1 MIVDA
6 DVRERLLEIRNVLI
20 HRRWLLSRPELKPRD
35 PLGEYAEMLGNVE
48 IAVDRDALAEV
59 IVVVRVGRH
68 TEPRVGEVLEPLA
81 QLAPEAQVRLGI
93 VGIERDVLDGVE
105 RIRPIPRVR
114 EVRVV
119 LVEAKERIGWGIRIG
134 WRLGIVLGEH

>member
-1 MIVDA
+1 MVVDA

-20 HRRWLLSRPELKPRD
+20 HRRRLLPRPELEPRD
-35 PLGEYAEMLGNVE
+35 PLDEYAEMLGNVE

-68 TEPRVGEVLEPLA
+68 TETRVGEVLEPLA

-93 VGIERDVLDGVE
+93 IGIERDVLDGVE